1 MTEGIFFVDFVS
13 QYFKLIMINLN
24 FEGMKKVYYL
34 KTCTTN
40 KRIMQDLDLNDW
52 ELQEIKSAPV
62 TEEQLA
68 EMYAKTKSYEALF
81 SRKST
86 QIKLRGIDVK
96 SLKEDDYK
104 NLLLDHYS
112 FLKRPVFI
120 TDDAIFVGSEKRN
133 LQLLHDYFEK

>member
-1 MTEGIFFVDFVS
+1 
-13 QYFKLIMINLN
+13 
-24 FEGMKKVYYL
+24 MKKVYYL

-120 TDDAIFVGSEKRN
+120 TDDAIFVGSEKSN

>member
-1 MTEGIFFVDFVS
+1 
-13 QYFKLIMINLN
+13 
-24 FEGMKKVYYL
+24 
-34 KTCTTN
+34 
-40 KRIMQDLDLNDW
+40 MQDLDLNDW
-52 ELQEIKSAPV
+52 ELQERKSAPV

-68 EMYAKTKSYEALF
+68 EMYAKTKSYEDLF

-86 QIKLRGIDVK
+86 QIKSRGINIK

-120 TDDAIFVGSEKRN
+120 TDDAIFVGSEKSN